1 MSQLYGRLIRH
12 LVDTERS
19 EAAKAYDE
27 QNVRY
32 SIIESFFARNYDK
45 HTGAHELA
53 RELGLCRRQVDRVMA
68 EIYGMSFREKLVE
81 LRMNH
86 ALRLLGSTDLP
97 VEIIADTTAMGDPV
111 EINYTLTFY
120 SDTIGSWKR
129 VPQEGARMV
138 LTWAVLFIVA
148 GGIAN
153 HLIKKRR
160 RS

>member
-1 MSQLYGRLIRH
+1 M
-12 LVDTERS
+12 
-19 EAAKAYDE
+19 
-27 QNVRY
+27 
-32 SIIESFFARNYDK
+32 
-45 HTGAHELA
+45 
-53 RELGLCRRQVDRVMA
+53 
-68 EIYGMSFREKLVE
+68 
-81 LRMNH
+81 
-86 ALRLLGSTDLP
+86 
-97 VEIIADTTAMGDPV
+97 EIIADTTAMGDPV